1 MIRILI
7 ADKLDQTV
15 VQDLQDKEGLEVDV
29 KTGLSE
35 DELAEI
41 VGNYDGMII
50 RSGVKVTAKVL
61 ANVGSLRVIARAGVG
76 VDNVDLEAATKA
88 GVLVMNTPDANTIS
102 TAEHSFGMMLALARN
117 ICQAC
122 NDTKA
127 GNWNRSKF
135 VGRQLAGKQ
144 LGIIGLGRVGR
155 AVAERALAFK
165 MNVCGY
171 DPLFTDENIFEGKV
185 KLISDLDELVKTS
198 DFITLHTPLTEK
210 TRGMIGPERLA
221 MMKPTA
227 FIINC
232 ARGGLIDEQ
241 ALAEA
246 VKEKKIAGAAV
257 DVFSKEPP
265 EELELMKVDNIIVTC
280 HLGAS
285 TKEAQLAV
293 ASDAAKGLLDY
304 LQHGTIRSAVN
315 VPGLPATLTTKDK
328 AILDLVQRMAA
339 LLAPLAGSGIKSLQ
353 VTATSSKLEN
363 ILPLLLRTAL
373 VHTLKGFFE
382 TSLNVINAELAAK
395 TRNIQTA
402 YSCKT
407 TRESDA
413 EHILIEVESAD
424 GRHNIE
430 GRISTDGLP
439 TILNIDGYRMQM
451 VPEGIMVVLV
461 NDDEPGAIGLVGTTF
476 GEHKLNIADLTLSRR
491 EKKAL
496 MVFKTDEVPPDEL
509 LEKLRKT
516 SPPIRMVA
524 KVELPP
530 IEGVRPVG

>member
-1 MIRILI
+1 MVKILV

-15 VQDLQDKEGLEVDV
+15 VQDLQAKEDVEVDV

-61 ANVGSLRVIARAGVG
+61 ANAGSLRAIARAGVG
-76 VDNVDLEAATKA
+76 VDNVDLQAATQA

-165 MNVCGY
+165 MNVCAF
-171 DPLFTDENIFEGKV
+171 DPLFTDESIFEGKV
-185 KLISDLDELVKTS
+185 KLIDNLDELLKTS
-198 DFITLHTPLTEK
+198 DFITLHTPLTEN
-210 TRGMIGPERLA
+210 TRGMIGKAQLD

-227 FIINC
+227 FVVNC

-241 ALAEA
+241 ALADA
-246 VKEKKIAGAAV
+246 VKEGKIAGAAV

-265 EELELMKVDNIIVTC
+265 EEPELMKLDNVIVTC

-304 LQHGTIRSAVN
+304 LLHGTIRSAVN
-315 VPGLPATLTTKDK
+315 VPGLPATLTSKDK
-328 AILDLVQRMAA
+328 AMLDLVQRMAT

-373 VHTLKGFFE
+373 VHTLKRFFE
-382 TSLNVINAELAAK
+382 TSLNVINAEVAAK
-395 TRNIQTA
+395 TRKIETA

-407 TRESDA
+407 QRDTDS
-413 EHILIEVESAD
+413 EHIIIEVESAD
-424 GRHNIE
+424 GTHKIE
-430 GRISTDGLP
+430 GRIGHDGLP
-439 TILNIDGYRMQM
+439 TILDIDGYRMQM
-451 VPEGIMVVLV
+451 IPEGMMMIVV

-491 EKKAL
+491 ENKAL
-496 MVFKTDEVPPDEL
+496 MVFKIDESPSKEL

-516 SPPIRMVA
+516 SPPIRMVETI
-524 KVELPP
+524 ELPP
-530 IEGVRPVG
+530 IEGVRPVA